1 MSFVSFVLLSA
12 LFFSII
18 IIVLVLLLIFIESLV
33 VKKGDCHLKINDQC
47 MPFVVQSGKSLLTVL
62 SENKIFLPSACGGR
76 GECGVC
82 TCRVTKGGGEILPT
96 ETAQIPWRLQKE
108 HYRLACQVKVREDLD
123 ILIPAEAFNVKKFE
137 CEVISNLNVATFIKE
152 LVLRL
157 PPSEPFDFKAGGY
170 IQIDIPAY
178 TMSFRDI
185 DVAPEY
191 RPDWDKFK
199 LWDLKAQN
207 TELIFRAYSMANY
220 PGEKGLV
227 KLNVRIATPPPKD
240 MSLPPGIASSYIYRL
255 KPGDKVMVSGP
266 YGEFFIKDTQKE
278 MIYIGGGAGMAPL
291 RSHLFELFKSRR
303 TTRKVSF
310 WYGARSR
317 REIFYEED
325 FSALEKEFP
334 NFQHR
339 VALSAPLP
347 EDKWQGDVGFIHQV
361 LYEKYLKN
369 HPDPEGCEYYLC
381 GPGPMIDAVNKML
394 DSLGVPPE
402 MIAYDNFG

>member
-1 MSFVSFVLLSA
+1 MAFISFVLLSA

-123 ILIPAEAFNVKKFE
+123 VHIPAEAFNVKKFE

-157 PPSEPFDFKAGGY
+157 PTSEPFDFKAGGY

-178 TMSFRDI
+178 KMSFREI

-317 REIFYEED
+317 REIFYEDD

-334 NFQHR
+334 NFHHR